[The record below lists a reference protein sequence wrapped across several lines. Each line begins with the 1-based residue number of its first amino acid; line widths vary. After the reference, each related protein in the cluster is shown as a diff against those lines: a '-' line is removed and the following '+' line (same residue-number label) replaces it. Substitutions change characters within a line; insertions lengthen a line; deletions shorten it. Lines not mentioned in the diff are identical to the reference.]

1 MPATK
6 KPWHWLKAA
15 MEAPG
20 AFVMDPRGDLRL
32 NVTPENDV
40 WDEDHDDLA
49 ASDATS
55 EASDVIEHTQQ
66 FLVCSKAMARTSAV
80 FCKMLFGPFFEG
92 QRDDNKAVDLKD
104 AIEPMLF
111 ALYIVH
117 SRYDMIPIALTVK
130 ELFQLLVVTN
140 KYDMTSIVRPW
151 NHHWVP
157 LLEYIDED
165 FGDLEMV
172 AWIAWEVGA
181 EKIFE
186 LTIKLL
192 ALHRW
197 VNEDGELMDWNDKL
211 IKLNFH
217 VDAAGIIDAAT
228 GLRKDL
234 VSRMLS
240 PLQQY
245 ARKITEG
252 TTACAHN
259 TQSDACDPAAMMSSI
274 VPDLECAEVD
284 DNLVYKGCAE
294 ILRCDIDQMR
304 CPTCKSNKCNPIREA
319 TRVAGDCE
327 VSEMDSPMTQ
337 SQRQHLAKQA
347 RDHRLEPLGLRS
359 CIA

>member
-80 FCKMLFGPFFEG
+80 FCKMLFGPFSEG
-92 QRDDNKAVDLKD
+92 QHDDNKAVDLQD
-104 AIEPMLF
+104 AIEPMFF

-151 NHHWVP
+151 IHHWVP

-197 VNEDGELMDWNDKL
+197 VNEDGELMD
-211 IKLNFH
+211 
-217 VDAAGIIDAAT
+217 
-228 GLRKDL
+228 
-234 VSRMLS
+234 
-240 PLQQY
+240 
-245 ARKITEG
+245 
-252 TTACAHN
+252 
-259 TQSDACDPAAMMSSI
+259 
-274 VPDLECAEVD
+274 
-284 DNLVYKGCAE
+284 
-294 ILRCDIDQMR
+294 
-304 CPTCKSNKCNPIREA
+304 
-319 TRVAGDCE
+319 
-327 VSEMDSPMTQ
+327 
-337 SQRQHLAKQA
+337 
-347 RDHRLEPLGLRS
+347 
-359 CIA
+359 

>member
-1 MPATK
+1 
-6 KPWHWLKAA
+6 
-15 MEAPG
+15 
-20 AFVMDPRGDLRL
+20 MDPRGDLRL
-32 NVTPENDV
+32 NVTPEND
-40 WDEDHDDLA
+40 
-49 ASDATS
+49 
-55 EASDVIEHTQQ
+55 HTQQ

-197 VNEDGELMDWNDKL
+197 VNEDGEL
-211 IKLNFH
+211 
-217 VDAAGIIDAAT
+217 
-228 GLRKDL
+228 
-234 VSRMLS
+234 
-240 PLQQY
+240 
-245 ARKITEG
+245 
-252 TTACAHN
+252 
-259 TQSDACDPAAMMSSI
+259 
-274 VPDLECAEVD
+274 
-284 DNLVYKGCAE
+284 
-294 ILRCDIDQMR
+294 
-304 CPTCKSNKCNPIREA
+304 
-319 TRVAGDCE
+319 
-327 VSEMDSPMTQ
+327 
-337 SQRQHLAKQA
+337 
-347 RDHRLEPLGLRS
+347 
-359 CIA
+359 